1 MLCTLQFVH
10 KFVNSFF
17 IFFLLDK
24 NCDRV
29 PTLLISPVGS
39 ASSGS
44 QSDVSQACSPP
55 DIEVFDFSVHNNLE
69 TLDSGKKKKERPS
82 SLSRFFT
89 RGKQRKSLVFSPVV
103 RGKYMWK
110 RKSFCLM
117 HMSDIC
123 NNGGQIRKSLFPGF
137 LCHPFMG
144 SEGEERYVLYVSGLT
159 FKMLNC
165 FTYHPVSILLLY
177 FVFVIV
183 TVSFAI

>member
-10 KFVNSFF
+10 KFINSFF

-117 HMSDIC
+117 HMSDIYIGC
-123 NNGGQIRKSLFPGF
+123 QIRKCLFPGF

-144 SEGEERYVLYVSGLT
+144 SEWEERVLYVSGLT

-165 FTYHPVSILLLY
+165 FTYHLSVFCYCILYLSL
-177 FVFVIV
+177 
-183 TVSFAI
+183 